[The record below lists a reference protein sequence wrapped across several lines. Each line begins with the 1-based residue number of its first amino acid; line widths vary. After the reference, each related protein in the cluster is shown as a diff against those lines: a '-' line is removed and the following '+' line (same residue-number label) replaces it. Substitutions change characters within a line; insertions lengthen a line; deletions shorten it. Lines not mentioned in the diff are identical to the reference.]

1 MFFPVTEV
9 LALKSLEV
17 VLTYL
22 LVWCFLFPTLFR
34 YIDNETGR
42 VMHDIV
48 TKDSYGRQ
56 FEAIQHCFRII
67 GFTDEVRDPAA
78 KPLLILFIK
87 INSSAACAQAA
98 IWFCGHTPVP
108 QNLSYDSS
116 ELWKQIHTLRSQ
128 DQPEVS
134 VDAQASLFRILYHTV
149 FCVNGSLLQ
158 FVELGLRASYN
169 F

>member
-87 INSSAACAQAA
+87 ITSSAACAQAA
-98 IWFCGHTPVP
+98 ICFCGHTPVP

-116 ELWKQIHTLRSQ
+116 EL
-128 DQPEVS
+128 
-134 VDAQASLFRILYHTV
+134 
-149 FCVNGSLLQ
+149 
-158 FVELGLRASYN
+158 
-169 F
+169 